1 MKSWLW
7 LKATLLALAVVG
19 YPTVVHLLLTS
30 QQWPA
35 TTVAVGLLP
44 FAALPLGLLKSGH
57 PKLGWLTVLGSA
69 VLIGYFWSTLLQ
81 RQDWIYLMQNV
92 GMQGMLA
99 WIFGRTL
106 TPSHEALITQLA
118 RRIHGADFTP
128 AIATYT
134 RQATWAW
141 VFFFVA
147 MALTSVLLFFAAP
160 LESWSFFVNVL
171 YLPLLGLMFVLE
183 YAARRYR
190 LRGVQHASFIKGVSL
205 YWEKHTPASDKS

>member
-19 YPTVVHLLLTS
+19 YPTVMHLLLTS

-35 TTVAVGLLP
+35 TTLAVGLLP
-44 FAALPLGLLKSGH
+44 FAALPLGLLKSDH
-57 PKLGWLTVLGSA
+57 PKLGWLTVLCSA

-106 TPSHEALITQLA
+106 MTSREALISQLA

-134 RQATWAW
+134 RQATLAW
-141 VFFFVA
+141 VIFFVA
-147 MALTSVLLFFAAP
+147 MALISALLFVAAP
-160 LESWSFFVNVL
+160 LTAWSFFVNVL

-183 YAARRYR
+183 YVARRYH
-190 LRGVQHASFIKGVSL
+190 LRDVQHVSFLKGVAV
-205 YWEKHTPASDKS
+205 YWEKHTPAGGKS

>member
-106 TPSHEALITQLA
+106 TPSREALITQLA

>member
-1 MKSWLW
+1 MRSWLW

-19 YPTVVHLLLTS
+19 YPIVVHLLLTS

-44 FAALPLGLLKSGH
+44 FAALPLALLKSGH

-106 TPSHEALITQLA
+106 MPSREALITQLA

-147 MALTSVLLFFAAP
+147 MALTSVLLFVAAP

-205 YWEKHTPASDKS
+205 YWEKHAPASDKS

>member
-19 YPTVVHLLLTS
+19 YPTVMHLLLTS

-35 TTVAVGLLP
+35 TTLAVGLLP
-44 FAALPLGLLKSGH
+44 FVALPLGLLKSGH
-57 PKLGWLTVLGSA
+57 PILGWLSVLCSA
-69 VLIGYFWSTLLQ
+69 VLIEYFWSTLRQ

-92 GMQGMLA
+92 GMQVMLA

-106 TPSHEALITQLA
+106 MHSREALITQLA
-118 RRIHGADFTP
+118 RRIHGADFTF

-141 VFFFVA
+141 VIFFVA
-147 MALTSVLLFFAAP
+147 MALISVLLFVAAP
-160 LESWSFFVNVL
+160 LTAWSFFVNVL

-183 YAARRYR
+183 YATRRYC
-190 LRGVQHASFIKGVSL
+190 LRGVQHVSFIKGVSL
-205 YWEKHTPASDKS
+205 YWEKRTPAGGKS